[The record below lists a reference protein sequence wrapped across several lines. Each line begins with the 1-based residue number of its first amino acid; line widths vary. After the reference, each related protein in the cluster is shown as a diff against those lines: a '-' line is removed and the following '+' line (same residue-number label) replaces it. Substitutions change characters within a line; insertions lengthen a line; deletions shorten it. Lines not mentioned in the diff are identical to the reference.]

1 MYTYTYSYQ
10 TDSKHE
16 PIGRVHARSLEAAR
30 KQIAVIKQ
38 LQEEQ
43 CDMLFVINQEES
55 HANRFQSDIRE

>member
-1 MYTYTYSYQ
+1 MNTYTYSYHN
-10 TDSKHE
+10 DSKHE
-16 PIGRVHARSLEAAR
+16 PIGRVHATSLDEAR

-55 HANRFQSDIRE
+55 YANRFYTDIRK

>member
-1 MYTYTYSYQ
+1 MNTYTYSYQ

-16 PIGRVHARSLEAAR
+16 PIGRVHANSLDEAK

-38 LQEEQ
+38 LHEEH

-55 HANRFQSDIRE
+55 YANRFHTDIHR